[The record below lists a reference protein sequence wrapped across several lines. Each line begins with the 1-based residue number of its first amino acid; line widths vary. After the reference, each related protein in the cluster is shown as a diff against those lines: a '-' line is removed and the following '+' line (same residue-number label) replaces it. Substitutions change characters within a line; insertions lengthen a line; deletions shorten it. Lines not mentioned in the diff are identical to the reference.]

1 MRNSILER
9 PELTRFIHSV
19 NIQVLEIEVIGIL
32 GPGLVLGY
40 DFYMQTIILI
50 KVEVSD
56 YITSFWLPVMT
67 DYRDIDT
74 SPAAHSQKYH
84 YCCWPVEEP

>member
-1 MRNSILER
+1 MFLILLTVMRNSILER

-56 YITSFWLPVMT
+56 YITSFWLPVMM
-67 DYRDIDT
+67 
-74 SPAAHSQKYH
+74 
-84 YCCWPVEEP
+84 V